1 MIKNLKMMINKIEKQ
16 ILVMKKMKKVI
27 KEKKER
33 LKMIL
38 NKYLKMK
45 IKK

>member
-16 ILVMKKMKKVI
+16 ILVMKKKKKVI

-33 LKMIL
+33 LEMIL